1 MTRAASKEPVRSA
14 HTVLVVEDERGM
26 RNILRMLLTGEGYG
40 VLEASSGAEAIRLAF
55 EEEPALVLL
64 DLGLP
69 DMDGV
74 DVAARIRE
82 SSPVPIVALT
92 VRSDEQDVVE
102 ALDHG
107 ANDFLTKPFRER
119 ELFARIRV
127 SLREREQ
134 RPAPRRT
141 AGGIE
146 LHPTERRASLDGRD
160 VKLSGTE
167 YRLLAV
173 LMKAGGAVVTHEH
186 LLRSVWGESRSGE
199 VGYLRVYMHHLREKL
214 EIEPTAPRWLL
225 TEPGIGYR
233 RVDVPEAAPESG

>member
-1 MTRAASKEPVRSA
+1 MSKSVSKRATSSA
-14 HTVLVVEDERGM
+14 AQILVIEDEQPM
-26 RNILRMLLTGEGYG
+26 RRVLRLLLTGQGYE
-40 VLEASSGAEAIRLAF
+40 VLEAASGTAGIRLAF
-55 EEEPALVLL
+55 EKDPALILL

-82 SSPVPIVALT
+82 ASRVPIVALT
-92 VRSDEQDVVE
+92 VRSAESDVVE
-102 ALDHG
+102 ALDRG
-107 ANDFLTKPFRER
+107 ANDFLTKPFREG

-127 SLREREQ
+127 SLRESQTRE
-134 RPAPRRT
+134 PRAVK

-146 LHPTERRASLDGRD
+146 LHPVERRVSVDGRE

-173 LMKAGGAVVTHEH
+173 LVKAGGTVVTHER
-186 LLRSVWGESRSGE
+186 LVGEVWGAEKVDE
-199 VGYLRVYMHHLREKL
+199 IGYLRVYMHHLREKL
-214 EIEPTAPRWLL
+214 EEDPTRPRWLV

-233 RVDVPEAAPESG
+233 LAPGPTTGG